1 MTTILNTMASKEGDY
16 KSSLITNQDLLKSTA
31 HRMAING
38 SLESDLL
45 TMIKGGSDEED
56 NIMPEDDIKS
66 FMEEQRQRIKNLAEQ
81 NALRE
86 RKIDNFIGAI
96 NQLKVKVATDG
107 AAELNQGGAKYES
120 VIADLMQ
127 QEEDSHPMDAKN
139 SKMYIDI
146 CDKLGE
152 KVKRPGNPAGDD
164 DDDIEVVRNNTA
176 TEQNYKCPMTSALM
190 EDPVKNKVC
199 GHIYSREGIHAWMK
213 SKRNDHPCPVPGCTN
228 TRVTPDQLEDD
239 AYMARMVKRHKR
251 QLDKETEQRA
261 MSQAHDFES
270 DEDDDEMN

>member
-1 MTTILNTMASKEGDY
+1 MTTILNTMTSKKDDY

-38 SLESDLL
+38 SLESNLL
-45 TMIKGGSDEED
+45 SMIKSDEGD
-56 NIMPEDDIKS
+56 NIFPEDDIKS

-107 AAELNQGGAKYES
+107 AAELGGGEAKYES

-127 QEEDSHPMDAKN
+127 QEEDNHPMDAKT
-139 SKMYIDI
+139 SEMYIDI

-152 KVKRPGNPAGDD
+152 KVKRPGTAAGDD
-164 DDDIEVVRNNTA
+164 DDIEIVRNNTA
-176 TEQNYKCPMTSALM
+176 TEQNYKCPMTSKLM

-199 GHIYSREGIHAWMK
+199 GHVYSREGIDVWMK
-213 SKRNDHPCPVPGCTN
+213 SRRNDHPCPVTGCTN
-228 TRVTPDQLEDD
+228 QSVTPGQLEDD
-239 AYMARMVKRHKR
+239 AFTARLVKRYKR
-251 QLDKETEQRA
+251 QQDKETEQRA
-261 MSQAHDFES
+261 MSQAHNLEDS
-270 DEDDDEMN
+270 DDDDEMN